1 MRPRAHP
8 PSLALTCSSRT
19 VGRFLGDLRSRYG
32 GVDVVM
38 LWHSY
43 PNIGV
48 DDRNQFEMLA
58 DLPGGMAGLAQ
69 LVSAFHARHVRVLL
83 CYNPWDTG
91 THDAYSTH
99 SPYERVVG
107 AVRAAG
113 ADGFNGDQMYGVPA
127 GFQEVATAD
136 GGAPIVLEPES
147 ELAAKQSV
155 ESLLLLIAAV
165 PAVCFNNSATGVAT
179 DAMTWSGAY
188 AFDSQPAPLTLS
200 FKALEH
206 RHIVHVLQRDG
217 RDRTRAVQTSWFNGA
232 GIHSWE
238 NVFGIW
244 NGLTPRVAAAT
255 AAVATLLRGLGPLVQ
270 GRKTRS
276 LFSI

>member
-1 MRPRAHP
+1 M
-8 PSLALTCSSRT
+8 
-19 VGRFLGDLRSRYG
+19 
-32 GVDVVM
+32 
-38 LWHSY
+38 
-43 PNIGV
+43 
-48 DDRNQFEMLA
+48 Q
-58 DLPGGMAGLAQ
+58 
-69 LVSAFHARHVRVLL
+69 
-83 CYNPWDTG
+83 

-147 ELAAKQSV
+147 ELTHPQGFLWRARAVAKLCS
-155 ESLLLLIAAV
+155 SSLIARVV
-165 PAVCFNNSATGVAT
+165 PTVCFNNSATGVAT

-206 RHIVHVLQRDG
+206 RHMVHVLQRDR
-217 RDRTRAVQTSWFNGA
+217 RDRTRAVQTSWFNG
-232 GIHSWE
+232 
-238 NVFGIW
+238 
-244 NGLTPRVAAAT
+244 
-255 AAVATLLRGLGPLVQ
+255 
-270 GRKTRS
+270 KTRRF
-276 LFSI
+276 FSI

>member
-1 MRPRAHP
+1 M
-8 PSLALTCSSRT
+8 SSHIQ
-19 VGRFLGDLRSRYG
+19 RSSCGER
-32 GVDVVM
+32 
-38 LWHSY
+38 
-43 PNIGV
+43 
-48 DDRNQFEMLA
+48 
-58 DLPGGMAGLAQ
+58 GLCQ
-69 LVSAFHARHVRVLL
+69 
-83 CYNPWDTG
+83 T
-91 THDAYSTH
+91 
-99 SPYERVVG
+99 
-107 AVRAAG
+107 
-113 ADGFNGDQMYGVPA
+113 
-127 GFQEVATAD
+127 
-136 GGAPIVLEPES
+136 
-147 ELAAKQSV
+147 
-155 ESLLLLIAAV
+155 LLLLIARAV
-165 PAVCFNNSATGVAT
+165 PTVCFNNSATGVAT

-206 RHIVHVLQRDG
+206 RHMVHVLQRDG

-276 LFSI
+276 LFLDLIACTIILKRATWF

>member
-1 MRPRAHP
+1 MTATLGLLQ
-8 PSLALTCSSRT
+8 PSMTSITS
-19 VGRFLGDLRSRYG
+19 GRLGACG
-32 GVDVVM
+32 G
-38 LWHSY
+38 L
-43 PNIGV
+43 PNSLMSAPAIKV
-48 DDRNQFEMLA
+48 
-58 DLPGGMAGLAQ
+58 LPSQ
-69 LVSAFHARHVRVLL
+69 
-83 CYNPWDTG
+83 
-91 THDAYSTH
+91 THDAYGTH

-127 GFQEVATAD
+127 GFQEAATAD

-147 ELAAKQSV
+147 ELAAKQSA

-206 RHIVHVLQRDG
+206 RHMVHVLQRDR
-217 RDRTRAVQTSWFNGA
+217 RDRNRAVQTSWFA
-232 GIHSWE
+232 RISRE
-238 NVFGIW
+238 QRCSVS
-244 NGLTPRVAAAT
+244 A
-255 AAVATLLRGLGPLVQ
+255 
-270 GRKTRS
+270 S
-276 LFSI
+276 